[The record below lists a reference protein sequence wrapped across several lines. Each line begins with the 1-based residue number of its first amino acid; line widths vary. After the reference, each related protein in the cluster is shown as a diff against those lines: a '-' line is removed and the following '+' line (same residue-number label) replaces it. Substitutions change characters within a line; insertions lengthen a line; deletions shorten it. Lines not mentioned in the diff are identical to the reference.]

1 MLLRAISLFIIIA
14 TNVYSDE
21 IPIITITAPSKKPQ
35 SISTVGSSV
44 TIIDEKFISNSTE
57 HFLGDVLNTSSTSA
71 NFFQSGGHG
80 TASAIQLRGM
90 PKRYSTVYID
100 GVKMSDPSSV
110 SGDFDFN
117 NILTSQVSRVEIL
130 KGNQS
135 SIYGSGAI
143 GGTIHIFTKQ
153 GKSGFSKDVQYV
165 TGSHNTHNLSAS
177 LSGGNN
183 NSKYYFGLQRF
194 QTDGISQMTHN
205 DEKDRYRNNGL
216 IASYSK
222 KFSDKF
228 ELKSNARFA
237 ETYLQYD
244 AACVSNLFGCSP
256 NYDHSEES
264 DGLEG
269 SYNISLIH
277 KPLKKFSNKFTLA
290 NTYIKR
296 VYASAP
302 NSKNTKQDNYYGDR
316 YAFLYQGNYNID
328 LDNSFVFGLEREDDQ
343 MGFNKD
349 STVRIDSSSHITSR
363 YLDYQSRITNN
374 IYATFG
380 ARFDEHSFAGNEDS
394 HRATISYV
402 FDDKATKLKSSYGTG
417 YRFPSLYET
426 FYVWNSANNCNFG
439 GANCRAIGHKKA
451 ETSQSYDFGI
461 EKTISPNLFIDLSYF
476 NIKYEDA
483 LEGWSGNNAAGS
495 GSTTQN
501 SPSTTKSQG
510 VEIISNYKLNDLL
523 NFGLNYTYTQTY
535 DGAEQDNPNNSY
547 VNSQMVRVPRNIIN
561 LITNIKFPGYK
572 NLDLTLRTKW
582 SDKARDYG
590 NGNANRNGSQSF
602 SDAELESYLV
612 NDLSIKY
619 NLFNSYDLYFDIVN
633 ITDKKYETAQDYSQ
647 INRSFNFGLKRRF

>member
-1 MLLRAISLFIIIA
+1 MLLRAFVLLIIFS
-14 TNVYSDE
+14 TNIYSKE

-35 SISTVGSSV
+35 SISTVGTSV
-44 TIIDEKFISNSTE
+44 TILDEKFLSNSSE
-57 HFLGDVLNTSSTSA
+57 HFLGDVLSNTTTSA

-153 GKSGFSKDVQYV
+153 GKSGFRKDIQYI
-165 TGSHNTHNLSAS
+165 TGSHNTHNMSAS
-177 LSGGNN
+177 LSNGNDKFN
-183 NSKYYFGLQRF
+183 YYLGLQRF
-194 QTDGISQMTHN
+194 QTNGISQMTHN
-205 DEKDRYRNNGL
+205 NEKDGYRNNGL
-216 IASYSK
+216 IASYSR
-222 KFSDKF
+222 KFTDKF
-228 ELKSNARFA
+228 ELQSNVRVA

-256 NYDHSEES
+256 NYDHAEEA

-277 KPLKKFSNKFTLA
+277 KPFEKFSSKFTLA

-296 VYASAP
+296 IYAGAP
-302 NSKNTKQDNYYGDR
+302 NSKNTRQDNYYGDR
-316 YAFLYQGNYNID
+316 YAFLYQGDYNFNF
-328 LDNSFVFGLEREDDQ
+328 DNSIVFGLEREDDQ
-343 MGFNKD
+343 MGYNKD
-349 STVRIDSSSHITSR
+349 STVRINSSSHVISQ
-363 YLDYQSRITNN
+363 YFDYQSRITNN

-394 HRATISYV
+394 HRVTLVYV
-402 FDDKATKLKSSYGTG
+402 FDDKATKFKSSYGTG

-439 GANCRAIGHKKA
+439 GANCRVIGHKKA

-461 EKTISPNLFIDLSYF
+461 EKAINSNLTIDLGYF
-476 NIKYEDA
+476 NIKYKDA
-483 LEGWSGNNAAGS
+483 LEGWAGNTAAGS

-501 SPSTTKSQG
+501 SQSTTKSQG
-510 VEIISNYKLNDLL
+510 IEFMSNFKLNEII

-535 DGAEQDNPNNSY
+535 DGAEYDNPSNTY
-547 VNSQMVRVPRNIIN
+547 TGSQMVRVPRNLVN
-561 LITNIKFPGYK
+561 LITNLNVPSYK
-572 NLDLTLRTKW
+572 DLNITLKTKW

-590 NGNANRNGSQSF
+590 NGNINRNGASF
-602 SDAELESYLV
+602 NDAELESYLV
-612 NDLSIKY
+612 NDLSLKY
-619 NLFNSYDLYFDIVN
+619 KIFDNYDLYFDIVN

-647 INRSFNFGLKRRF
+647 MGRSFNFGLKRRF